1 MRGILEILMVIAV
14 ICPPGAHARRITVVK
29 DGAKSPRV
37 ESVAA
42 LADRLDNIS
51 PFAADVNFE
60 VAMPMATDDV
70 VYKVRLESEAQPI
83 DTLCGM
89 NYLVR
94 WELPREESVSDG
106 FLAYFDGHHY
116 RYRDNRLQEY
126 HFGWDS
132 IPFLTA
138 GGGVQRNG
146 QFVNLL
152 PTALAAELR
161 AMMADSDFSLHFTA
175 DTVVAGRKSVVV
187 SGVQTTNGFTGRN
200 YRLVADAE
208 TFLPVSLS
216 NEYNPGQVSEQG
228 VEVTYSYN
236 GASGSEVPLTEEQ
249 LVALYPEVFEKF
261 RESNYRIENL
271 RGLELPAF
279 SLPTPTAERYTRH
292 KGDPFKA
299 PTVLAIIDPEVES
312 ARATVAA
319 LRKSVAAMP
328 CEVDLIMAFMGSNA
342 DLIEEVAGAPAVG
355 ETILMSAKSL
365 ARDCGTSVY
374 PTVLV
379 LGRNA
384 KVENVILGFNN
395 NLSEDVIQSIALIN

>member
-1 MRGILEILMVIAV
+1 M
-14 ICPPGAHARRITVVK
+14 T
-29 DGAKSPRV
+29 
-37 ESVAA
+37 
-42 LADRLDNIS
+42 
-51 PFAADVNFE
+51 
-60 VAMPMATDDV
+60 
-70 VYKVRLESEAQPI
+70 
-83 DTLCGM
+83 
-89 NYLVR
+89 
-94 WELPREESVSDG
+94 
-106 FLAYFDGHHY
+106 
-116 RYRDNRLQEY
+116 
-126 HFGWDS
+126 
-132 IPFLTA
+132 
-138 GGGVQRNG
+138 
-146 QFVNLL
+146 LL
-152 PTALAAELR
+152 PPAHAAELR

-175 DTVVAGRKSVVV
+175 DTVVAGRKAVVV